1 MAFLPE
7 KIKEEIDR
15 VLFPFEL
22 MRFHLTACPNPSP
35 SPRQAC
41 LSEQVRLYR
50 HRVEACHVLTGIL
63 AFDIE
68 VIGLGDHAPRIA

>member
-1 MAFLPE
+1 LPQ
-7 KIKEEIDR
+7 KIKEQVDR
-15 VLFPFEL
+15 VLFLFEL
-22 MRFHLTACPNPSP
+22 MGFHLTVRPNSSQ

-41 LSEQVRLYR
+41 LSKQVRLDR
-50 HRVEACHVLTGIL
+50 HRVEAGQVLTGIL